1 MEIAVVG
8 LGRTGANVA
17 RRLMRAGHRVVA
29 SDAAATHVEALVAEG
44 AVGAATVEEALAKLH
59 APRAVWV
66 AVPAGDATRAVLADL
81 RSRLAA
87 GDVVVDA
94 GNSDW
99 REDAGRAEIFALG
112 GVSYLDVGIAGGVH
126 GLADGWCLMVGG
138 DRAAFDRL
146 KNLFDDLAAPQG
158 LAHLGRS
165 GAGHYAKMVHNA
177 IEYGMMESLAEGFE
191 LLRGAPQELDVGQ
204 VANLWRHGSVVRS
217 WLLDLTHATLKK
229 DAKLEAVAA
238 HGADSSEGRWAVET
252 ALAQEAPC
260 TVLAASL
267 FARFRGTRP
276 DGYAA
281 RLQSALRREFG
292 GPPAPPPKAGS

>member
-1 MEIAVVG
+1 MEITVIG
-8 LGRTGANVA
+8 LGRGGANVA
-17 RRLMRAGHRVVA
+17 RRLMRAGHKVVA
-29 SDAAATHVEALVAEG
+29 FDADRPLVDELVAEG
-44 AVGAATVEEALAKLH
+44 AVGAASIEDALTKLH
-59 APRAVWV
+59 APRAAWV
-66 AVPAGDATRAVLADL
+66 AVSAGEATRAVLADL
-81 RSRLAA
+81 RSRLAP
-87 GDVVVDA
+87 GDIVIDA

-99 REDAGRAEIFALG
+99 REDVGRAEIFAAN
-112 GVSYLDVGIAGGVH
+112 GVLYLDVGLAGGVH

-138 DRAAFDRL
+138 DKSAVDRM

-177 IEYGMMESLAEGFE
+177 IEYGVMESIAEGFE
-191 LLRGAPQELDVGQ
+191 LLSGSPQGHDVAQ

-229 DAKLEAVAA
+229 DAKLETVAA
-238 HGADSSEGRWAVET
+238 HVPDSSEGRWAVET
-252 ALAQEAPC
+252 ALAQESPC

-267 FARFRGTRP
+267 FARFRGPRP

-292 GPPAPPPKAGS
+292 GPPAPAQRAAS